1 MTADGTKSHAMNDI
15 SAHRP
20 NGDLLRMRELAEAS
34 GVPAP
39 TIKHYLR
46 EGLLPEPLKTSRNMA
61 YYPPE
66 FVDRIKLIKQL
77 QEERFMPLKA
87 IKSILDEDPERARAL
102 LELEDRILDR
112 ALAGER
118 TRTSAAEVRERY
130 GVPKE
135 VLDRLEALEVLS
147 PNSRGYSP
155 SDIKIIEAI
164 SRFRAGGYDEE
175 IGFTVYDTLRYKSA
189 LEDLVRQEVEVVMDR
204 LAGEVPP
211 ERVVEMLEA
220 GAQPLQD
227 LIAALHTKLMVAEL
241 ERHRASRG

>member
-1 MTADGTKSHAMNDI
+1 MSANAEKS
-15 SAHRP
+15 
-20 NGDLLRMRELAEAS
+20 LLKMGELAEAS

-46 EGLLPEPLKTSRNMA
+46 VGLLPEPVKTSRNMA

-77 QEERFMPLKA
+77 QEERFMPLRA
-87 IKSILDEDPERARAL
+87 IKSVLDEDPERARAM

-118 TRTSAAEVRERY
+118 SRTSAAEVRESY

-135 VLDRLEALEVLS
+135 VLDRLEELEVLS
-147 PNSRGYSP
+147 PNSRGYLP
-155 SDIKIIEAI
+155 SDVKIIEAI

-189 LEDLVRQEVEVVMDR
+189 LEELVKQEVDVVMNR
-204 LAGEVPP
+204 LAGEVPL

-241 ERHRASRG
+241 ERHRARGN